1 VKHFY
6 IRISE
11 YVAGPSMLLPPKCY
25 CPLNV
30 YPRHTVEIMGQ
41 VARDLARTT
50 PESGPEVPT
59 LREAPTKEKA
69 PTFSD

>member
-1 VKHFY
+1 
-6 IRISE
+6 
-11 YVAGPSMLLPPKCY
+11 MLPAPQCY

-59 LREAPTKEKA
+59 AQKVPFAL
-69 PTFSD
+69 